1 MRRLSQLQER
11 NFWRIVETGAA
22 IASLMSFFTGCF
34 LWFQFDYTRPKV
46 PNPLEGRVYPLN
58 THGSWVYL
66 DAREHW
72 LLNSL
77 MILFLILAVTAI
89 AIDRLKKPFSS
100 N

>member
-11 NFWRIVETGAA
+11 NFWRIAEGGAA
-22 IASLMSFFTGCF
+22 IASLVSFFGDCF
-34 LWFQFDYTRPKV
+34 LQFQFGYTRPSV

-66 DAREHW
+66 NAREHW

-77 MILFLILAVTAI
+77 MILFLMLFVIAI
-89 AIDRLKKPFSS
+89 AIDRLKKPFRP